1 MVAQRRVPLVAVYVV
16 FFVSG
21 FAALLY
27 QTTWQRAL
35 FTLFGT
41 NIESVTVVVTAFMAG
56 LGLGSLV
63 GGKLSDSETR
73 PLLPIFA
80 AIELATALYG
90 AFSLDLFAWAGA
102 GVAGS
107 TGQTAV
113 VSFSLVLLPTLLMG
127 STLPL
132 LAAHLVRAYGDVG
145 RSVGVLYA
153 VNTFGAA
160 AGALVSATVLLRH
173 LGLSGTTLLAVALN
187 GLVGVVVLAMWW
199 RR

>member
-1 MVAQRRVPLVAVYVV
+1 MNGRRAPLVCVHLV

-63 GGKLSDSETR
+63 GGWVSDSEDR
-73 PLLPIFA
+73 ALLPIFA
-80 AIELATALYG
+80 AIELATAAYG
-90 AFSLDLFAWAGA
+90 AVSLDLFGWAGA
-102 GVAGS
+102 GFAGS
-107 TGQTAV
+107 TVQTAAA
-113 VSFSLVLLPTLLMG
+113 SFGLVLFPTLLMG

-132 LAAHLVRAYGDVG
+132 LAAHLVREHGDVG

-160 AGALVSATVLLRH
+160 AGALVSATLLLRH
-173 LGLSGTTLLAVALN
+173 LGLSGTTLVAVALN
-187 GLVGVVVLAMWW
+187 ALVGAVVLGLWW